1 MKNDKRTIILL
12 ALTIVILFGYPYALK
27 FLFPP
32 TPEEIARQAEKQ
44 AKTEAE
50 AVENK
55 TGVKR
60 QAVMKKYSTTVVK
73 PSEKEEFITV
83 ETPLYRAVIS
93 SWGGGVKSWKLKKF
107 HKTRDP
113 ESPLINISPVLHEEN
128 IMRTLISRL
137 EMDGAPSIIPF
148 TLSKKAITLKADE
161 VETLRLRWKGL
172 GGVIL
177 EKDYTFNAENYGVK
191 TVVNVVNN
199 TKAQL
204 DGRLATDITGFYKK
218 EGKKK
223 KKGRYNFHKG
233 PVRKGAG
240 KPERPKITKPGLES
254 GDDPVAWIGLEDKYF
269 LRALVPPFT
278 AKEKK
283 SGIKEKIG
291 EKEEV
296 ETETVAPDT
305 FWVTDIKDDEFS
317 SAILASVSLVKKLG
331 LAPAESFTFEYTAF
345 MGPKDYNLLK
355 KTGNKLE
362 DAIEFGYFS
371 IIAKPCL
378 VLLNFFYKYVKNY
391 GIAIII
397 LTVLFKIIFYPL
409 TKYGLKSM
417 KNMQTMQPQMKAI
430 KEKYKDDKS
439 KQNKATMELYK
450 RNKINPMGGCLPMVL
465 QIPVFIGLYEVL
477 AVAIELRHAPFAFWL
492 VDLSARDPYYITPVL
507 MGISMFMHQKMTPSA
522 MDPMQSKMMMIMPV
536 VMTFLFLNFPSGL
549 VLYWLVNNIL
559 SILQQW
565 QVSRSSG
572 TPTGGGGEKGVGKNK
587 KTGKGKKRF
596 ALPGF
601 KMLKA

>member
-12 ALTIVILFGYPYALK
+12 ALTIVILFGYPYVMK

-44 AKTEAE
+44 VKNEAE
-50 AVENK
+50 ATAEK
-55 TGVKR
+55 TGIKKPV
-60 QAVMKKYSTTVVK
+60 VMKKYSTTLVK

-83 ETPLYRAVIS
+83 ETPLYSAVIS
-93 SWGGGVKSWKLKKF
+93 SWGGGVKSWKLKKYR
-107 HKTRDP
+107 KTRDP
-113 ESPLINISPVLHEEN
+113 ESPLIDLTPVLHEKN
-128 IMRTLISRL
+128 VLRPLISRL

-148 TLSKKAITLKADE
+148 TASKKAIILEAGK
-161 VETLRLRWKGL
+161 VKTLRLRWKGL

-177 EKDYTFNAENYGVK
+177 EKDYTFNADNYGVK
-191 TVVNVVNN
+191 TVVNIVNK
-199 TKAQL
+199 TKAPI
-204 DGRLATDITGFYKK
+204 DGRFVTDITGFYKK
-218 EGKKK
+218 LGKKA

-233 PVRKGAG
+233 PVIKGTG
-240 KPERPKITKPGLES
+240 KVERPKITEPGSES
-254 GDDPVAWIGLEDKYF
+254 GGGPVAWIGLEDKYF
-269 LRALVPPFT
+269 LKALVPPFV

-283 SGIKEKIG
+283 SQAEDDDEAVAEPATSNLLWTSNIKE
-291 EKEEV
+291 
-296 ETETVAPDT
+296 
-305 FWVTDIKDDEFS
+305 DEYS
-317 SAILASVSLVKKLG
+317 SATLASVSLAEKLE
-331 LAPAESFTFEYTAF
+331 LAPGATSTIEYTAF
-345 MGPKDYNLLK
+345 MGAKDYNLLK

-378 VLLNFFYKYVKNY
+378 VLLNFFNKYVNNY

-439 KQNKATMELYK
+439 AQNKATMELYK

-477 AVAIELRHAPFAFWL
+477 AVAIELRHAPFALWL
-492 VDLSARDPYYITPVL
+492 VDLSAKDPYYITPVL
-507 MGISMFMHQKMTPSA
+507 MGISMFLHQKMTPSA

-565 QVSRSSG
+565 QVSRSAG

-587 KTGKGKKRF
+587 KGGKVKKRF

>member
-12 ALTIVILFGYPYALK
+12 VLTIVILFGYPYIMK

-44 AKTEAE
+44 AKVEAE
-50 AVENK
+50 SDAEKN
-55 TGVKR
+55 GVTKS
-60 QAVMKKYSTTVVK
+60 AVMKKYSTTMVK

-93 SWGGGVKSWKLKKF
+93 SWGGGVKSWELKKY

-113 ESPLINISPVLHEEN
+113 KSPLINITPVLHEEDTK
-128 IMRTLISRL
+128 RPLISRL

-148 TLSKKAITLKADE
+148 TVSKKAITIEAGE

-172 GGVIL
+172 GGVAL

-191 TVVNVVNN
+191 TVVSVVNN
-199 TKAQL
+199 TRAQL
-204 DGRLATDITGFYKK
+204 DGRIATDITSFYKK
-218 EGKKK
+218 AGKDDKK
-223 KKGRYNFHKG
+223 DRYNFHKG
-233 PVRKGAG
+233 PVRKGTG
-240 KPERPKITKPGLES
+240 KTERPDITEPGQES
-254 GDDPVAWIGLEDKYF
+254 GDDPIAWIGLEDKYF
-269 LRALVPPFT
+269 LMALVPPFV

-283 SGIKEKIG
+283 RKIEGEDEGESEVVTSNTLWVSNIKE
-291 EKEEV
+291 
-296 ETETVAPDT
+296 
-305 FWVTDIKDDEFS
+305 DEFS
-317 SAILASVSLVKKLG
+317 SATLASVSLVEKLE
-331 LAPAESFTFEYTAF
+331 LAPGETSTFEHTAF
-345 MGPKDYNLLK
+345 MGVKDYNLLK
-355 KTGNKLE
+355 KTGNRLE
-362 DAIEFGYFS
+362 EAIEFGYFS

-378 VLLNFFYKYVKNY
+378 VLLNFFNKYAHNY
-391 GIAIII
+391 GIAIIL
-397 LTVLFKIIFYPL
+397 LTILFKIIFYPL

-492 VDLSARDPYYITPVL
+492 VDLAAKDPYYITPVL
-507 MGISMFMHQKMTPSA
+507 MGISMFLHQKMTPSA

-536 VMTFLFLNFPSGL
+536 VMTFMFLNFPSGL

-565 QVSRSSG
+565 QISRGAG
-572 TPTGGGGEKGVGKNK
+572 TPTGGGGDKGVGKNK
-587 KTGKGKKRF
+587 QGGKAKKRF